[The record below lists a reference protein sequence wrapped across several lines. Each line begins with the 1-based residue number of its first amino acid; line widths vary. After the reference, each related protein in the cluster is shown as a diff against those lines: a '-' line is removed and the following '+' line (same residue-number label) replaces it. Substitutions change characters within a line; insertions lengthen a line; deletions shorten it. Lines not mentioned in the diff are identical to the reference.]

1 MIKKF
6 FTFIQELSL
15 SQQLLVIIFVFTI
28 SFTSFFV
35 ALLGP
40 NLTNFVEMQVYTVL
54 EISQSDMIF
63 ALNQDIPID
72 SLGDR
77 KNVGVSHVLMA
88 DSEMYQIGT
97 LKLSNETK
105 AKLIQRVN
113 MQMTTTAQYKTED
126 AEGNMVYFMI
136 YKTPKLTL
144 ISYMY
149 EMYGL
154 QVRNAL
160 LNSVVNITVFVV
172 FALFMMLLIWVATII
187 TPLRVIRTFV
197 DRYKVGQKMELKV
210 TRKDEIGELAQALVS
225 LTEELEYQEEIK
237 TQLIHNVSHDLK
249 TPIATIKSY
258 GESIK
263 DGIYPYETLEKS
275 VDVIIEHATR
285 LEKKVHS
292 LLLLNRLS
300 FQEEVNALE
309 SMEEIDMVEVI
320 EQTILAIKVIK
331 PNIEFD
337 CNLKPTTFVG
347 NKENWRITIENIVDN
362 ALRYAE
368 SKIWI
373 TLDNNELLI
382 ENDGP
387 HISEDKLHS
396 IFKAYEKGTD
406 GNFGLGL
413 SIVYKIVTQA
423 GYFIVAMNT
432 EKGVAFRIYKP
443 NFK

>member
-1 MIKKF
+1 MKKLIKF
-6 FTFIQELSL
+6 VQDLSL
-15 SQQLLVIIFVFTI
+15 SQQLLVIILVFTI

-35 ALLGP
+35 AFLGP
-40 NLTNFVEMQVYTVL
+40 NLTNFVEMQIFTVL
-54 EISQSDMIF
+54 ELSQNDMLF
-63 ALNQDIPID
+63 AIDQNIPFKSLNE
-72 SLGDR
+72 R
-77 KNVGVSHVLMA
+77 KNVGVSHFI
-88 DSEMYQIGT
+88 DINNQYYQIGSGA
-97 LKLSNETK
+97 LSQTIRDEMLLRSESQISVNE
-105 AKLIQRVN
+105 R
-113 MQMTTTAQYKTED
+113 YKIED
-126 AEGNMVYFMI
+126 EEGNIIYYMI
-136 YKTPKLTL
+136 YQTQDITL

-160 LNSVVNITVFVV
+160 LNSIINITVFVV
-172 FALFMMLLIWVATII
+172 FALFMLLLLWVATII
-187 TPLRVIRTFV
+187 TPLRQIRTFV
-197 DRYKVGQKMELKV
+197 DRYKVGQKTELKV
-210 TRKDEIGELAQALVS
+210 TRKDEIGELALALVS
-225 LTEELEYQEEIK
+225 LTDQLEYQEELK
-237 TQLIHNVSHDLK
+237 TQLIHNISHDLK

-300 FQEEVNALE
+300 FQEEAHANE
-309 SMEEIDMVEVI
+309 SMEEVNMCEVI
-320 EQTILAIKVIK
+320 ESTILAIKVIK
-331 PNIEFD
+331 PNIEFE
-337 CNLKPTTFVG
+337 CNLKPVTFMG
-347 NKENWRITIENIVDN
+347 NQENWRITVENIVDN
-362 ALRYAE
+362 ALRYAR

-373 TLDNNELLI
+373 NLEKDELII

-387 HISEDKLHS
+387 FIEEDKLQS

-413 SIVYKIVTQA
+413 SIAYKVVTQA

-432 EKGVAFRIYKP
+432 ERGVAFRIYKP

>member
-1 MIKKF
+1 MKRF
-6 FTFIQELSL
+6 FHFIQELSL
-15 SQQLLVIIFVFTI
+15 SQQLLVIILVFTI
-28 SFTSFFV
+28 TFTSFFV

-40 NLTNFVEMQVYTVL
+40 NLTSFVEMQIYTVL
-54 EISQSDMIF
+54 EISQNDMLF
-63 ALNQDIPID
+63 SLEQHIPLE

-77 KNVGVSHVLMA
+77 KNDGVSHLLQINGNYYQVGSSVLPS
-88 DSEMYQIGT
+88 DTQIQLLERSENQINT
-97 LKLSNETK
+97 IERYKLEDEDGN
-105 AKLIQRVN
+105 LI
-113 MQMTTTAQYKTED
+113 YF
-126 AEGNMVYFMI
+126 MVYQSPNI
-136 YKTPKLTL
+136 VLT
-144 ISYMY
+144 SYMY

-160 LNSVVNITVFVV
+160 LNSIVNITVFVV
-172 FALFMMLLIWVATII
+172 FALFMLLLMWVATII
-187 TPLRVIRTFV
+187 TPLRQIRTFV
-197 DRYKVGQKMELKV
+197 DRYKVGQKMELKII
-210 TRKDEIGELAQALVS
+210 RKDEIGELAQALVS
-225 LTEELEYQEEIK
+225 LTDQLEYQEELK
-237 TQLIHNVSHDLK
+237 TQLIHNISHDLK

-300 FQEEVNALE
+300 FQEDSHIME
-309 SMEEIDMVEVI
+309 SMEEVDMCEVVEA
-320 EQTILAIKVIK
+320 TILAIKVIK
-331 PNIEFD
+331 PNIEFE
-337 CNLKPTTFVG
+337 CNLKPTVFMG
-347 NKENWRITIENIVDN
+347 NQENWRITTENIVDN
-362 ALRYAE
+362 ALRYAK

-373 TLDNNELLI
+373 TLDKDELII

-387 HISEDKLHS
+387 QIAEDKLQS

-413 SIVYKIVTQA
+413 SIAYKAVTQA

-432 EKGVAFRIYKP
+432 ERGVAFRIYKP

>member
-1 MIKKF
+1 MKKF
-6 FTFIQELSL
+6 TNFIQELSL
-15 SQQLLVIIFVFTI
+15 SQQLLVIILAFTI
-28 SFTSFFV
+28 SFTSFFIV
-35 ALLGP
+35 LLGP
-40 NLTNFVEMQVYTVL
+40 NLTSFVEMQIYTVL
-54 EISQSDMIF
+54 EISQNDMLFSIDQ
-63 ALNQDIPID
+63 NIPLE
-72 SLGDR
+72 SLGER
-77 KNVGVSHVLMA
+77 KNVGVSHLIQI
-88 DSEMYQIGT
+88 DGKLHQIGSGALSPSTRDT
-97 LKLSNETK
+97 LLKSSETQISANE
-105 AKLIQRVN
+105 R
-113 MQMTTTAQYKTED
+113 YKMED
-126 AEGNMVYFMI
+126 EEGNLIYYMI
-136 YKTPKLTL
+136 YRSSDTLL

-154 QVRNAL
+154 KVRNAL
-160 LNSVVNITVFVV
+160 LNSIVNITVFVV
-172 FALFMMLLIWVATII
+172 FALFMLLLLWVATII
-187 TPLRVIRTFV
+187 TPLRQIRTFV
-197 DRYKVGQKMELKV
+197 DRYKVGQKMDLKI

-225 LTEELEYQEEIK
+225 LTDQLEYQEELK
-237 TQLIHNVSHDLK
+237 TQLIHNISHDLK

-300 FQEEVNALE
+300 FQEEAHSTEPLEEVN
-309 SMEEIDMVEVI
+309 MTEVV

-337 CNLKPTTFVG
+337 CNLKPTMFMG
-347 NKENWRITIENIVDN
+347 NKENWRITTENIVDN
-362 ALRYAE
+362 ALRYAK

-373 TLDNNELLI
+373 TLDKDELII

-387 HISEDKLHS
+387 HIDEDKLQS

-413 SIVYKIVTQA
+413 SIAYKAVTQA

-432 EKGVAFRIYKP
+432 DRGVAFRIYKP

>member
-1 MIKKF
+1 MKKLIKF
-6 FTFIQELSL
+6 VQDLSL
-15 SQQLLVIIFVFTI
+15 SQQLLVIILVFTI

-35 ALLGP
+35 AFLGP
-40 NLTNFVEMQVYTVL
+40 NLTNFVEMQIFTVL
-54 EISQSDMIF
+54 ELSQNDMLF
-63 ALNQDIPID
+63 AIDQNIPFK
-72 SLGDR
+72 SLDER
-77 KNVGVSHVLMA
+77 KNVGVSHFI
-88 DSEMYQIGT
+88 DIDNQYYQIGSGA
-97 LKLSNETK
+97 LSQTIRDEMLLHGESQIGINE
-105 AKLIQRVN
+105 R
-113 MQMTTTAQYKTED
+113 YKIED
-126 AEGNMVYFMI
+126 EEGNIIYYMI
-136 YKTPKLTL
+136 YRTQDITL

-160 LNSVVNITVFVV
+160 LNSIINITVFVV
-172 FALFMMLLIWVATII
+172 FALFMLLLLWVATII
-187 TPLRVIRTFV
+187 TPLRQIRTFV
-197 DRYKVGQKMELKV
+197 DRYKVGQKTELKV
-210 TRKDEIGELAQALVS
+210 PRKDEIGELAQALVS
-225 LTEELEYQEEIK
+225 LTEQLEYQEELK
-237 TQLIHNVSHDLK
+237 TQLIHNISHDLK

-300 FQEEVNALE
+300 FQEEVHANE
-309 SMEEIDMVEVI
+309 SMEEVNMCEVI
-320 EQTILAIKVIK
+320 ESTILAIKVIK
-331 PNIEFD
+331 PNIEFE
-337 CNLKPTTFVG
+337 CNLKPVTFMG
-347 NKENWRITIENIVDN
+347 NQENWRITVENIVDN
-362 ALRYAE
+362 ALRYAQ

-373 TLDNNELLI
+373 NLEKDELII

-387 HISEDKLHS
+387 FIEENKLQS

-413 SIVYKIVTQA
+413 SIAYKVVTQA

-432 EKGVAFRIYKP
+432 ERGVAFRIYKP

>member
-1 MIKKF
+1 MRKF

-40 NLTNFVEMQVYTVL
+40 NLTNFVEMQVFTVL
-54 EISQSDMIF
+54 DISQSDMIF
-63 ALNQDIPID
+63 AINQEIPID
-72 SLGDR
+72 TLDNR
-77 KNVGVSHVLMA
+77 KNVGVSHVLLVG
-88 DSEMYQIGT
+88 DNTHQIGS
-97 LKLSNETK
+97 LELSDESINDLLDRASK
-105 AKLIQRVN
+105 QI
-113 MQMTTTAQYKTED
+113 TTNSRYKIED
-126 AEGNMVYFMI
+126 TNGNMVYAMI
-136 YKTPKLTL
+136 YQTPKLTL

-149 EMYGL
+149 EMYGI

-300 FQEEVNALE
+300 FQEEVNATE
-309 SMEEIDMVEVI
+309 TVEEIDMVEVI

-337 CNLKPTTFVG
+337 CNLKPTIFMG
-347 NKENWRITIENIVDN
+347 NQENWRITIENIVDN

-373 TLDNNELLI
+373 TLDNDELII

-387 HISEDKLHS
+387 HISDDKLHS

-406 GNFGLGL
+406 GKFGLGL

-432 EKGVAFRIYKP
+432 ERGVAFRIYKP